1 MDDSEVYDLLFHPGF
16 STTEEVSDVSG
27 RGVGMDVVQEV
38 VKQVDGSIDVQSDP
52 DEGTSVTMTLPVS
65 VAIVR
70 VLFVESDGEI
80 YGIPIKNIDEISEVD
95 DVHAQNIEN
104 RAVITHDDRIYP
116 VVHLGD
122 ALGVPDADKTAD
134 DMIIRVKDT
143 VRQVAIRCESVT
155 GQEEVVIKPFEGIL
169 SGTPG
174 ISGASVLG
182 EGDVV
187 IILDVETL

>member
-1 MDDSEVYDLLFHPGF
+1 
-16 STTEEVSDVSG
+16 
-27 RGVGMDVVQEV
+27 
-38 VKQVDGSIDVQSDP
+38 
-52 DEGTSVTMTLPVS
+52 MTLPVS

-70 VLFVESDGEI
+70 VLFVESNGET
-80 YGIPIKNIDEISEVD
+80 YGVPIKNIDEISERA
-95 DVHAQNIEN
+95 DVHVQTVEN
-104 RAVITHDDRIYP
+104 KEVITHDDRIYP

-122 ALGVPDADKTAD
+122 ALDTPGATKSDD
-134 DMIIRVKDT
+134 DMIIRVKNT
-143 VRQVAIRCESVT
+143 VRQVAIRCESVI
-155 GQEEVVIKPFEGIL
+155 GQEEVVIKPFEGVL